1 VPVNIERSAN
11 EIATGLVTN
20 MTLRGTHYS
29 VLSVLDEIN
38 SFCRG
43 VETFYT
49 LTGIVDFRDFG
60 SVLQAAAPPLVAL
73 VPKTQAQINTT
84 GLYNLLNF
92 KLGAD
97 GNLQVQGT
105 TNFWNNFFI
114 SFTKVGAEVLGLSGL
129 LETIGSG
136 VPNQPFHALHYSRIA
151 LGQVVST
158 ALVSPIGVI
167 QPGELIRDVSTTGE
181 HSLFSCLDSRVSIE
195 IDSHLP
201 MRSNIIVQD
210 EKEQVS
216 HMIAERFFENRLTTK
231 FKFDTDGRITEK
243 ESTMD
248 LYSGMVPFITIS
260 ERNKEFHKLIT
271 SYDLRFFRFHI
282 YVVFRKYD
290 SDTDKWIFTKTKLPV
305 DKNSYID
312 FAIRF
317 VSEV

>member
-1 VPVNIERSAN
+1 QPGLDLFTVYRRNVGQDITVPGNIERSPN
-11 EIATGLVTN
+11 EIAAGLVTN

-43 VETFYT
+43 IETHYT

-60 SVLQAAAPPLVAL
+60 SVLQNPGPPLVAL

-84 GLYNLLNF
+84 GLYNLLSF

-97 GNLQVQGT
+97 GNIQVQGT

-136 VPNQPFHALHYSRIA
+136 VPNQPYHTLHYSRVV

-167 QPGELIRDVSTTGE
+167 QPGELIRDVSTPGE
-181 HSLFSCLDSRVSIE
+181 HSLFSCLDSRVSIQ

-201 MRSNIIVQD
+201 MRSNVIVQD

-231 FKFDTDGRITEK
+231 FKFDTNGRIIEK

-248 LYSGMVPFITIS
+248 LYSGMV
-260 ERNKEFHKLIT
+260 
-271 SYDLRFFRFHI
+271 
-282 YVVFRKYD
+282 
-290 SDTDKWIFTKTKLPV
+290 
-305 DKNSYID
+305 
-312 FAIRF
+312 
-317 VSEV
+317 